1 MLDIYYST
9 EAQGEDFTFETL
21 SYTLEQSSCMLE
33 KSMCMLAQSM
43 YMIEPFI
50 CGCSLEIA
58 CLFLAY
64 KQDILWNKIT

>member
-21 SYTLEQSSCMLE
+21 SCTLEQSSCMLE
-33 KSMCMLAQSM
+33 KSMLAQSM

-58 CLFLAY
+58 CLSLAY
-64 KQDILWNKIT
+64 KQAILWNKIT